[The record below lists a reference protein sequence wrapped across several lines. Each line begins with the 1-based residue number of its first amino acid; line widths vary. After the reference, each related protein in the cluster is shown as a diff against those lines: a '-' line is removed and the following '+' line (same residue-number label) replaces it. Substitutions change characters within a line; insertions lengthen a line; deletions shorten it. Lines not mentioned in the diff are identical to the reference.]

1 MVIHMFSSISNLC
14 SSDSVPFSIP
24 SNCIRFI
31 FHLALGSD
39 QSRLNCSWCTLNWL
53 NTPMLLPHLLPS
65 HKVTQVYDA
74 KLSIFFNSGDHQH
87 LSIDQ
92 SSSVDCSP
100 VKPCL
105 QCLGTAAVRCL
116 SRWNKVAIPSCPHP
130 SVPLPF
136 PSHELKGNWKTMKAL
151 NFG

>member
-116 SRWNKVAIPSCPHP
+116 ARRDQIGLLARAHP
-130 SVPLPF
+130 AVPLPVLAHHLQGEF
-136 PSHELKGNWKTMKAL
+136 WAI
-151 NFG
+151 FI